1 MKEPIIIEGK
11 HSEAV
16 IYATLLEDSAKEQ
29 IEALV
34 NAPFVEGEKIRIM
47 PDAHAGAGC
56 VIGYT
61 QTIDGRRVCPNLV
74 GVDINC
80 FTGDT
85 KVPLL
90 DGTIKTLKELYDA
103 GAPVWVYSRD
113 KDGYIKPGHA
123 IPIKGNKKKILEVRI
138 SGGETI
144 HCTAD
149 HLFMLRDGSY
159 KRADEL
165 KPNESLMPLYR
176 TYQSRDGYEIVTPQP
191 LHSKVNATHK
201 IVFQA
206 IHGELGKHNVV
217 HHVDGNMFNNTPE
230 NLVSMNYRE
239 HASYHK
245 KQERWIKMFQD
256 PEFKRR
262 RKKTLEKKG
271 YYSPELLPLKQKVAK
286 ENIKNLWE
294 KPKEE
299 LDEFFKENGKRGA
312 KYLIK
317 YNTSE
322 KGRAKSKEISNAF
335 YTCDICGKKV
345 KSPIGLYNHKKKEHN
360 NHKVVSVVDTKTVK
374 QTYCLQVDEYH
385 NFALAAGVFVHN
397 CGMLTVKLGKMDI
410 NLPRFDE
417 LVNATIPAGHEVHE
431 GRIVRFPELQ
441 ELKCYRSL
449 KDTKR
454 IERSIG
460 TLGGGNHFIELDRA
474 SDGTVYLVIHT
485 GSRNLGKQ
493 IAEYYQDRADNVVN
507 HDMGA
512 YYRKRDEI
520 IMTFKAEGRRSEIQK
535 ALEDLKAE
543 YQEKNL
549 NIVSK
554 DLAWLEGQDFEDY
567 LHDSAIA
574 AEYAHLNRMTIAGLI
589 IKAYFGKE
597 YSIDGFEHFETVH
610 NYIDLDDMMIRK
622 GAISAHEGEKVLI
635 PISMKDGAL
644 ICLGKG
650 NSDYNMSAPH
660 GAGRRLSRNAAFEKL
675 SMDEFKHQMEG
686 IYSTSVDESTLD
698 ESPMAYKGLEDIL
711 PMLEGTCTVIDHIKP
726 IYSFKAHKE
735 TRDDIQGQDQ

>member
-16 IYATLLEDSAKEQ
+16 IYATLLEDSAREQ

-34 NAPFVEGEKIRIM
+34 NAPFVEGETIRIM

-61 QTIDGRRVCPNLV
+61 QTINGRRVCPNLV
-74 GVDINC
+74 GVDI
-80 FTGDT
+80 
-85 KVPLL
+85 
-90 DGTIKTLKELYDA
+90 
-103 GAPVWVYSRD
+103 S
-113 KDGYIKPGHA
+113 
-123 IPIKGNKKKILEVRI
+123 
-138 SGGETI
+138 
-144 HCTAD
+144 
-149 HLFMLRDGSY
+149 
-159 KRADEL
+159 
-165 KPNESLMPLYR
+165 
-176 TYQSRDGYEIVTPQP
+176 
-191 LHSKVNATHK
+191 
-201 IVFQA
+201 
-206 IHGELGKHNVV
+206 
-217 HHVDGNMFNNTPE
+217 
-230 NLVSMNYRE
+230 
-239 HASYHK
+239 
-245 KQERWIKMFQD
+245 
-256 PEFKRR
+256 
-262 RKKTLEKKG
+262 
-271 YYSPELLPLKQKVAK
+271 
-286 ENIKNLWE
+286 
-294 KPKEE
+294 
-299 LDEFFKENGKRGA
+299 
-312 KYLIK
+312 
-317 YNTSE
+317 
-322 KGRAKSKEISNAF
+322 
-335 YTCDICGKKV
+335 
-345 KSPIGLYNHKKKEHN
+345 
-360 NHKVVSVVDTKTVK
+360 
-374 QTYCLQVDEYH
+374 
-385 NFALAAGVFVHN
+385 

-441 ELKCYRSL
+441 KLKCYRSL

-474 SDGTVYLVIHT
+474 ADGTVYLVIHT

-507 HDMGA
+507 HDMGT

-520 IMTFKAEGRRSEIQK
+520 ISSYKAEGRRSEIQK

-549 NIVSK
+549 NVVSK

-574 AEYAHLNRMTIAGLI
+574 AEYAHLNRMTIANLI
-589 IKAYFGKE
+589 IKGYFGKG
-597 YSIDGFEHFETVH
+597 YSIDDFEHFETVH
-610 NYIDLDDMMIRK
+610 NYIDLEDMMIRK

-650 NSDYNMSAPH
+650 NPDYNMSAPH

-711 PMLEGTCTVIDHIKP
+711 PMLEGTCTVIEHIKP
-726 IYSFKAHKE
+726 IYSFKAHKKE
-735 TRDDIQGQDQ
+735 ATNVSKD

>member
-11 HSEAV
+11 HAKAIV
-16 IYATLLEDSAKEQ
+16 YATLLEDSAKEQ

-61 QTIDGRRVCPNLV
+61 QTIRGRRVCPNLV

-206 IHGELGKHNVV
+206 I
-217 HHVDGNMFNNTPE
+217 
-230 NLVSMNYRE
+230 
-239 HASYHK
+239 
-245 KQERWIKMFQD
+245 
-256 PEFKRR
+256 
-262 RKKTLEKKG
+262 
-271 YYSPELLPLKQKVAK
+271 
-286 ENIKNLWE
+286 
-294 KPKEE
+294 
-299 LDEFFKENGKRGA
+299 
-312 KYLIK
+312 
-317 YNTSE
+317 
-322 KGRAKSKEISNAF
+322 

-397 CGMLTVKLGKMDI
+397 CGMLTVKLEKMDI

-493 IAEYYQDRADNVVN
+493 IAEYYQDRADEVVN

-520 IMTFKAEGRRSEIQK
+520 ISSYKAEGRRSEIQK

-574 AEYAHLNRMTIAGLI
+574 AEYAHLNRMTIADLI

-711 PMLEGTCTVIDHIKP
+711 PMLEGTCTVIDHIRP
-726 IYSFKAHKE
+726 IYSFKAHDMVQK
-735 TRDDIQGQDQ
+735 QD